1 VVFPALSG
9 RRSLSVGR
17 KPALPFLNG
26 PLMNGNRPILSRR
39 GFRLVALIVAGVC
52 VLAIAAGAF
61 AFSYPGVRDLALTA
75 GVSPHLARFY
85 PLLFGAVLIVA
96 CAAVITLRG
105 VLRAYAW
112 LAALVIIGAIG
123 TADTVHV
130 LSITVPKRP
139 LEATIAI
146 APWVVL
152 LTGLTLL
159 DAMIRR
165 APSRRTG
172 AAGPVSANGRGPAT
186 GSPDSTAE
194 QPAGAVVVP
203 LSTLM
208 HDSPTAPVIRTRAA
222 AGWPAADGSW
232 PQANASWPQADAIP
246 TQAPAG
252 QATAGASWP
261 QADASWAQAD
271 AIPTDAPAGQPT
283 ADASWA
289 QADAIPTQAA
299 AGQPTTDASWPQA
312 DAIPTEA
319 DAGQPTADAGPALVT
334 ASEPEARDGQPE
346 AAGSATQT
354 SAGPAAADA
363 AQPDAAQPA
372 AAESVARVPQAPPTP
387 QPPE

>member
-1 VVFPALSG
+1 
-9 RRSLSVGR
+9 
-17 KPALPFLNG
+17 
-26 PLMNGNRPILSRR
+26 MNGNRPILSRR

-232 PQANASWPQADAIP
+232 PQADAIP

-252 QATAGASWP
+252 QATADASWA

-271 AIPTDAPAGQPT
+271 AIPTRAP
-283 ADASWA
+283 
-289 QADAIPTQAA
+289 

-346 AAGSATQT
+346 AAASATQT

>member
-1 VVFPALSG
+1 
-9 RRSLSVGR
+9 
-17 KPALPFLNG
+17 
-26 PLMNGNRPILSRR
+26 MNGNRPILSRR

-208 HDSPTAPVIRTRAA
+208 HDSPTAPVIRTRATDSAA
-222 AGWPAADGSW
+222 AGWAASGW
-232 PQANASWPQADAIP
+232 AAS
-246 TQAPAG
+246 
-252 QATAGASWP
+252 
-261 QADASWAQAD
+261 
-271 AIPTDAPAGQPT
+271 
-283 ADASWA
+283 
-289 QADAIPTQAA
+289 AA
-299 AGQPTTDASWPQA
+299 
-312 DAIPTEA
+312 
-319 DAGQPTADAGPALVT
+319 AGPALVWVALAA
-334 ASEPEARDGQPE
+334 ASGWPSRAS
-346 AAGSATQT
+346 GSLAVTR
-354 SAGPAAADA
+354 AGPASAVGW
-363 AQPDAAQPA
+363 PA
-372 AAESVARVPQAPPTP
+372 SASVGMASA
-387 QPPE
+387 